1 MFECESVLVHFTLL
15 VWCRET
21 DQVVDEHF
29 QEDGPY
35 KPIKF
40 EEKYAKRFGVQY
52 VVSHATC
59 NYPSDT

>member
-1 MFECESVLVHFTLL
+1 MG
-15 VWCRET
+15 CRET
-21 DQVVDEHF
+21 DQVVDEYS

-52 VVSHATC
+52 VVSHGTC
-59 NYPSDT
+59 NWLSVT